1 MRWIKRI
8 IAVAAML
15 VVLVIGISFAV
26 QNGAQVKLDL
36 LVMQLPPLRVAT
48 LLLIAFALGGLAGLG
63 AGSLALFRMQAA
75 RRGMQRR
82 LQRCEQELG
91 QLRTTAKS

>member
-15 VVLVIGISFAV
+15 MVLVAGVSFAV
-26 QNGAQVKLDL
+26 QNGARVTLDL
-36 LVMQLPPLRVAT
+36 LVMQLPPLRIAT
-48 LLLIAFALGGLAGLG
+48 LLLVAFALGGLAGIG
-63 AGSLALFRMQAA
+63 AGSVALLRLQAA

-82 LQRCEQELG
+82 LQRCEQELD
-91 QLRTTAKS
+91 QLRATAKS